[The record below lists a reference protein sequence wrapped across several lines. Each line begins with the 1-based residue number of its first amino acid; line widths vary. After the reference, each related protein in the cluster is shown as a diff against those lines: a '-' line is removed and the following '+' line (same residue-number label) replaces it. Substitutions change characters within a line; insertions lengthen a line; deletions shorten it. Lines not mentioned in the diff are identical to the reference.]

1 MLTDA
6 ITKMDLSILNW
17 IQEHLRCGVLDRVLP
32 FITSLADK
40 GWLFIVLAIVLL
52 CIPKYRKW
60 GACLAVSLG
69 LGLLFGNMMIK
80 NIVERARPYDI
91 TEGMRELLLVKP
103 LSDFSFPSGHT
114 LAAFE
119 FLAVICM
126 MPIKQIYKV
135 LAGILAFT
143 IAFSR
148 LYLYV
153 HFPTDVLA
161 GMLLGTLFGVMGV
174 RIVDMIMKERKEK
187 MTDN

>member
-6 ITKMDLSILNW
+6 IAKMDLAILNW
-17 IQEHLRCGVLDRVLP
+17 IQEHLRCALLDRVLP
-32 FITSLADK
+32 FITSLGAK
-40 GWLFIVLAIVLL
+40 GWFFIVLAVVFL
-52 CIPKYRKW
+52 CVPKYRKW
-60 GACLAVSLG
+60 GACLVVSLG
-69 LGLLFGNMMIK
+69 LGYLFGNVMIK
-80 NIVERARPYDI
+80 NIVERVRPYDI

-119 FLAVICM
+119 FLAVICT
-126 MPIKQIYKV
+126 MPVKRIYKV
-135 LAGILAFT
+135 LSGILAFG

-174 RIVDMIMKERKEK
+174 RIVDMIMEERKEK
-187 MTDN
+187 VTDN

>member
-1 MLTDA
+1 MLTDV
-6 ITKMDLSILNW
+6 ISKMDLSILNW
-17 IQEHLRCGVLDRVLP
+17 IQENMRCEVLDKVIP
-32 FITSLADK
+32 FITSIGSK
-40 GWLFIVLAIVLL
+40 GWFFIVIAIIFL

-60 GACLAVSLG
+60 GASLTASLG
-69 LGLLFGNMMIK
+69 LGFLFGNMMIK
-80 NIVERARPYDI
+80 NIVERVRPYDI
-91 TEGMRELLLVKP
+91 AEGMRELLLVKP

-126 MPIKQIYKV
+126 MPIKWIYKV
-135 LAGILAFT
+135 LAGILACT

-174 RIVDMIMKERKEK
+174 RMVDMIVEERKEK
-187 MTDN
+187 VTDN